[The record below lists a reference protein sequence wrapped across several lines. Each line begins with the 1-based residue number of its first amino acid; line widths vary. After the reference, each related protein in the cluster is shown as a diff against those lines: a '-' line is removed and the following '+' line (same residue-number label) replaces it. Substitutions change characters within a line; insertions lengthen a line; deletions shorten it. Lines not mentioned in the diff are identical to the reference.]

1 MDNRA
6 IGIFDSGVGGL
17 TVYKEIKETMPKENY
32 IYIGDTQRFPYGNK
46 SKESIIEISKSIVE
60 YLVSRDVKIIV
71 IACGTATSQAL
82 QELQRIYRVPIIGII
97 GPTIENK
104 IDENTKRIGI
114 IATRG
119 TIKSESWEEKILEK
133 NPNIQIISKST
144 PLLAPMAEEGWT
156 ANEIAKYTIKEYMK
170 EFKGKEIEKLILGC
184 THYPLFKKIIRE
196 ELGNEVDI
204 INTGEQTSIY
214 LEKYIKEHKIEN
226 IGNQKPYELFYLTDT
241 NGNFIEVAKQ
251 LLGREINVDKIE
263 I

>member
-1 MDNRA
+1 MNKRA

-17 TVYKEIKETMPKENY
+17 TVYKEIKQVMPNESY

-46 SKESIIEISKSIVE
+46 SKENIIEISKNIVE
-60 YLVSRDVKIIV
+60 CLISFDVKLIV
-71 IACGTATSQAL
+71 IACGTATSQAI

-97 GPTIENK
+97 EPTIKNK
-104 IDENTKRIGI
+104 INENTKRIGI

-119 TIKSESWEEKILEK
+119 TIKSKAWEEKILEK
-133 NPNIQIISKST
+133 NPNIQITSKST

-156 ANEIAKYTIKEYMK
+156 TNEIAKYTIKEYMK

-184 THYPLFKKIIRE
+184 THYPLFKKFIRD
-196 ELGNEVDI
+196 ELGEEVDI

-214 LEKYIKEHKIEN
+214 LEKYLKQNMIEN
-226 IGNQKPYELFYLTDT
+226 SGNERPYELFYLTDT
-241 NGNFIEVAKQ
+241 NGNFIQVAKQ
-251 LLGREINVDKIE
+251 LLGREININKIE